1 MFYEAYAYGTHAGE
15 MHTHEIVPTYEI
27 YVGEVYA
34 HDIHTCEVH
43 AYYET
48 HACTLMRYPYM
59 RYVPARS
66 MFMRCTPMG

>member
-1 MFYEAYAYGTHAGE
+1 MFIMFYEAYAYGTHAGE
-15 MHTHEIVPTYEI
+15 MHAHEIVPTYEI

-48 HACTLMRYPYM
+48 HAD
-59 RYVPARS
+59 ARL
-66 MFMRCTPMG
+66 